1 MMDYTITKYPTILFG
16 EEMDRLAGRALLA
29 EQAPIGPRALH
40 SRARSLLLNAAAN
53 NIEEVVIGMGRRLA
67 QLEKLT
73 ARHNARSYGLPQVT
87 LGFCQPLADRLG
99 LASLVT
105 ELQDACF
112 AILLPSECGRLA
124 RSLKR
129 TLAEDVGHLGV
140 LTTSLQRLV
149 QRHGIACAL
158 QSRIK
163 GLYSLYRKM
172 GSKGRGLEG
181 IRDRAGV
188 RIIVSSIDDC
198 YQVLGLVHTHFAYV
212 PGTFDDYIGA
222 PKTNG
227 YRSLHTCVSAVD
239 HLTAEIQIRTLQMH
253 MEAEYGRAA
262 HWRYKQIWRRAGCN
276 RQQPR
281 PHAQDTTRLTSD
293 RSH

>member
-1 MMDYTITKYPTILFG
+1 MMNSTLSRYPTILFG
-16 EEMDRLAGRALLA
+16 EEMGRLAGRALLA
-29 EQAPIGPRALH
+29 EQAPHGPGPLH
-40 SRARSLLLNAAAN
+40 ARARSLLLYAAAN
-53 NIEEVVIGMGRRLA
+53 HIEEMTVCLGRRHA
-67 QLEKLT
+67 QLEKL
-73 ARHNARSYGLPQVT
+73 AAQHNARSYGLAQVT
-87 LGFCQPLADRLG
+87 LEFWQPLADRRG

-112 AILLPSECGRLA
+112 ASLLPAEYGRLA

-129 TLAEDVGHLGV
+129 TLAEDAGHLGV
-140 LTTSLQRLV
+140 LTTSLQRLL

-158 QSRIK
+158 QSRMK

-172 GSKGRGLEG
+172 VRKGRCLEG
-181 IRDRAGV
+181 IRDRAGI

-253 MEAEYGRAA
+253 LEAEYGRAA
-262 HWRYKQIWRRAGCN
+262 HWRYKQI
-276 RQQPR
+276 
-281 PHAQDTTRLTSD
+281 
-293 RSH
+293 